1 LVCFRG
7 VTRFFAREERMSM
20 MPLFS
25 SRVIREADL
34 RASEEYGLAGMVLM
48 ENAGAGA
55 YRFLRERFPRARR
68 LVVLAGA
75 GNNGGDGF
83 VLARHALLDGLSC
96 RVFLVADPENYRGD
110 ARSNLDAL
118 RLLGGD
124 LRCAAACSDAHLLEE
139 LSRADVLVDALLGT
153 GSTGAPRGQA
163 ARLVALAGTSAV
175 PVFALD
181 LPSGIDADTGA
192 AHEPHVSAVAT
203 ATFLAPKRGLFI
215 FPGADAAGEVRVI
228 PIGVP
233 PAAVLPRGT
242 DAVLF
247 DAEDVRRFFPFR
259 RRDTHK
265 GRQGTVLVLG
275 GSANYSGAPLLAALG
290 ALRSGSGL
298 VVLVVPE
305 AIADRC
311 AAALPEAVLEPVPG
325 TRHGPGTFAVLENW
339 KSRAEVLLAG
349 PGLGRDPET
358 LACVRK
364 LWRTWTTPVVFD
376 ADALFALADPSG
388 GIPFRADAVVTP
400 HEGEC
405 ARLLGL
411 RSTDVAAARLDAVR
425 RLGEALG
432 CAVLKGPHTLVH
444 LPDIPN
450 ILGVPGM
457 SDLPAASETR
467 ETPTPGT
474 SDVPP
479 MPEISAAA
487 GARRANTLQVP
498 GAPGTTLV
506 IAAGSPG
513 LAVPGSGDVLGG
525 VLAGLLARGLAPGD
539 AAGVACWLHGA
550 AGERLA
556 ATRGEEGLLASEIA
570 EALPGVIEEVRHGK
584 TGKRATKEAETPC
597 RLG

>member
-1 LVCFRG
+1 
-7 VTRFFAREERMSM
+7 MI
-20 MPLFS
+20 PLFP
-25 SRVIREADL
+25 SRTVREADL
-34 RASEEYGLAGMVLM
+34 RASEEYGVAGMVLM

-83 VLARHALLDGLSC
+83 VLARHALLEGLFC
-96 RVFLVADPENYRGD
+96 RVFLAADPDTYRGD

-163 ARLVALAGTSAV
+163 ARLIALAGASSV
-175 PVFALD
+175 PVLALD

-192 AHEPHVSAVAT
+192 AHEPHISAVAT
-203 ATFLAPKRGLFI
+203 ATFLVPKRGLFI

-233 PAAVLPRGT
+233 LAAVLPGGT
-242 DAVLF
+242 DTALF
-247 DAEDVRRFFPFR
+247 DGEDVRRLFPFR

-290 ALRSGSGL
+290 ALRSGAGL

-325 TRHGPGTFAVLENW
+325 TRHGPETLSVLENW

-349 PGLGRDPET
+349 PGLGRDPEA

-388 GIPFRADAVVTP
+388 SISPRADAVVTP

-444 LPDIPN
+444 SPGIPN
-450 ILGVPGM
+450 VPGSPGVSGM
-457 SDLPAASETR
+457 PDLPAASER
-467 ETPTPGT
+467 PEMPTPGVPH
-474 SDVPP
+474 VPP
-479 MPEISAAA
+479 VPNISAVA
-487 GARRANTLQVP
+487 GARRADTPQAP

-506 IAAGSPG
+506 IASGSPG

-525 VLAGLLARGLAPGD
+525 VLAGLLARGLAPRD
-539 AAGVACWLHGA
+539 AAGAACWLHGA

-584 TGKRATKEAETPC
+584 TGKRATEEAEAPC

>member
-1 LVCFRG
+1 
-7 VTRFFAREERMSM
+7 M
-20 MPLFS
+20 MPLFP
-25 SRVIREADL
+25 SRAVREADL
-34 RASEEYGLAGMVLM
+34 RASEEYGVAGMVLM

-55 YRFLRERFPRARR
+55 YRFLRECFPRARR

-83 VLARHALLDGLSC
+83 VLARHALLEGLSC
-96 RVFLVADPENYRGD
+96 RVFLAADPENYRGD

-124 LRCAAACSDAHLLEE
+124 LRSAAACSDAYLLED

-153 GSTGAPRGQA
+153 GSTGVPRGQA
-163 ARLVALAGTSAV
+163 ARLIALAGACTV
-175 PVFALD
+175 PVLALD

-192 AHEPHVSAVAT
+192 THEPHISAVAT
-203 ATFLAPKRGLFI
+203 ATFLVPKRGLFI

-228 PIGVP
+228 SIGIS
-233 PAAVLPRGT
+233 PAAVLPGGA
-242 DAVLF
+242 DAALF
-247 DAEDVRRFFPFR
+247 DGEDARRLFPFR

-275 GSANYSGAPLLAALG
+275 GSVNYSGAPLLAALG
-290 ALRSGSGL
+290 ALRSGAGL

-325 TRHGPGTFAVLENW
+325 TRHGPETLSVLENW

-349 PGLGRDPET
+349 PGLGRDPEA

-376 ADALFALADPSG
+376 ADALFALVDPSG
-388 GIPFRADAVVTP
+388 SISPRADAVVTP

-411 RSTDVAAARLDAVR
+411 RSADVAAARLDAVR

-444 LPDIPN
+444 SPGIPN
-450 ILGVPGM
+450 VPGSPGVLGM
-457 SDLPAASETR
+457 PDLPAASER
-467 ETPTPGT
+467 PGTPTPGV
-474 SDVPP
+474 SPVPN
-479 MPEISAAA
+479 ISAMA
-487 GARRANTLQVP
+487 GARRADTPQAP

-506 IAAGSPG
+506 IASGSPG

-550 AGERLA
+550 AGEHLA

-584 TGKRATKEAETPC
+584 TGKRTTEEAEAPC

>member
-1 LVCFRG
+1 
-7 VTRFFAREERMSM
+7 M
-20 MPLFS
+20 MPLFP

-34 RASEEYGLAGMVLM
+34 RASEEYGVSGMVLM

-68 LVVLAGA
+68 FVVLAGA

-83 VLARHALLDGLSC
+83 VLARHALLEGLFC
-96 RVFLVADPENYRGD
+96 RVFLATDPENYRGD

-124 LRCAAACSDAHLLEE
+124 LHFAAVCSDEHLLEE
-139 LSRADVLVDALLGT
+139 LSRTDVLVDALLGT

-163 ARLVALAGTSAV
+163 ARLIALAGACAV
-175 PVFALD
+175 PIFALD
-181 LPSGIDADTGA
+181 LPSGIDADTGMI
-192 AHEPHVSAVAT
+192 HEPHVSAVAT

-215 FPGADAAGEVRVI
+215 FPGADAAGEVQVI

-233 PAAVLPRGT
+233 AGAVLPGRT
-242 DAVLF
+242 DAALF
-247 DAEDVRRFFPFR
+247 DGEDARRLFPFR
-259 RRDTHK
+259 RRDAHK

-290 ALRSGSGL
+290 ALRSGSGV

-305 AIADRC
+305 IIVDRC

-325 TRHGPGTFAVLENW
+325 MRHGPETLAVLEKW
-339 KSRAEVLLAG
+339 TSRAEVLLAG

-364 LWRTWTTPVVFD
+364 LWHTWTTPVVFD
-376 ADALFALADPSG
+376 ADALFALVDPSG
-388 GIPFRADAVVTP
+388 TIISPRADAVVTP

-411 RSTDVAAARLDAVR
+411 RSADVATARLDVVR

-444 LPDIPN
+444 SPDIPETPS
-450 ILGVPGM
+450 V
-457 SDLPAASETR
+457 SET
-467 ETPTPGT
+467 PNMPAMPGASNMLKT
-474 SDVPP
+474 LV
-479 MPEISAAA
+479 AT
-487 GARRANTLQVP
+487 GARTRADTPQSP

-506 IAAGSPG
+506 IASGSPG

-525 VLAGLLARGLAPGD
+525 ILAGLLARGLAPRD
-539 AAGVACWLHGA
+539 AAGVACWLHGT

-556 ATRGEEGLLASEIA
+556 AERGEEGFLASEIA
-570 EALPGVIEEVRHGK
+570 GALPGAIEEVRHGK
-584 TGKRATKEAETPC
+584 RAREEAEAPGE
-597 RLG
+597 LGRRRAPH